1 MALKPQR
8 LSQLKEL
15 LAAGFIRG
23 GTVQGELFNP
33 DGTPFVVGGSAL
45 PKAAA
50 VPNAAGSTPTKAEF
64 DALLT
69 SLRNAGYLAT

>member
-1 MALKPQR
+1 MALKPQTNSFTR
-8 LSQLKEL
+8 EM

-33 DGTPFVVGGSAL
+33 DGTPFVIGAANV

-50 VPNAAGSTPTKAEF
+50 VANAAGANPTKAEF
-64 DALLT
+64 DALLV